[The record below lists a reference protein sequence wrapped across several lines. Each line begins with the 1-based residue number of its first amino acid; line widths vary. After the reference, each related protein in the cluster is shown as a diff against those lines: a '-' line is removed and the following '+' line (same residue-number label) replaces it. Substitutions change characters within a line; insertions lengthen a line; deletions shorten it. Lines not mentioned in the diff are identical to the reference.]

1 MKRPQNTSASLLREV
16 IIGDSH
22 GARMNI
28 VSYVNQV
35 SSSLVSRYILINVKK
50 AVVYIHLNGDM
61 Q

>member
-1 MKRPQNTSASLLREV
+1 LLREV

-35 SSSLVSRYILINVKK
+35 S
-50 AVVYIHLNGDM
+50 G
-61 Q
+61 